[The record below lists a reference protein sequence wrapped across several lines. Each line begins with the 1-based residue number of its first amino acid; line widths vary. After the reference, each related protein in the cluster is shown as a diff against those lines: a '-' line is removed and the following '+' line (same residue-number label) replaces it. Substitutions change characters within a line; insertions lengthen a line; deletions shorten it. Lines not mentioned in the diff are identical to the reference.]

1 MDDYSNN
8 LTNLE
13 FDMVSKIAPSMHMK
27 EYEEGESYSTD
38 SISEDDENISVK
50 NLIHT
55 EEEKLNF
62 EMINH
67 TIYSE

>member
-1 MDDYSNN
+1 
-8 LTNLE
+8 
-13 FDMVSKIAPSMHMK
+13 MHMQ
-27 EYEEGESYSTD
+27 EYQEGDSYTED

-55 EEEKLNF
+55 EEEKLNY

-67 TIYSE
+67 TIYSEE

>member
-1 MDDYSNN
+1 M
-8 LTNLE
+8 E
-13 FDMVSKIAPSMHMK
+13 FDLASKIAPSMHMQ
-27 EYEEGESYSTD
+27 EYQEGDSYTED

-55 EEEKLNF
+55 EEEKLNY

-67 TIYSE
+67 TIYSEE